1 MIYLYYIFVVEDSRF
16 DRAKIEETLIEMDYS
31 AEYFSEGEE
40 VLEILKNKKY
50 EKMPNLLI
58 IDIILDGDLNGY
70 QLAQKLKERYDIPI
84 IFLTADSNNRKEIS
98 KQLLSGDL
106 FLSKPINQNELKNNI
121 KIIIEKNKAA
131 NIIEKKINEN
141 IVKNLDQKIWYYKDP
156 YTYKMVN
163 CNYAMFFG
171 RKEEEFKSKFIYD
184 ILAPKI
190 AIEVIEENIDI
201 FLDKKVVKKEEW
213 YRNSNGENRLLA
225 VKKTPI
231 FNDQGAVENIFCQ
244 AEDITEQNLL
254 ENELRRNRDNL
265 QKIIEAV
272 PDMLFLINKGGN
284 ILDLWTGDESKLIYP
299 KKEAIGKNIKD
310 ILSQEAH
317 AIYQKKINELFTQ
330 KNPVVFEYSLIIDK
344 CTKYYEA
351 KMLNL
356 KSEAKK
362 QNILVSVRDISE
374 RKESSLQLEEL
385 SREYET
391 ILNNVE
397 NAIFLINIENKKLR
411 FQRLNKFHERSTGL
425 KTEDIKGKSVEEIFG
440 KELGKKL
447 EKNYKQCLLEK
458 KTISYEEELELPAG
472 KRIWLT
478 RLTPVIN
485 ENQEVEKIVGT
496 SLDITENKIKEKEIQ
511 YLSFHDEMTGLYNRR
526 YFENEIQRL
535 DGSRKLPIAIMVADL
550 DNLKYVNDNF
560 GHQAGDQY
568 IITAAQMI
576 SDSTRDEDIVAR
588 IGGDEFALILPET
601 DIDGAQKIYQ
611 RIKEKQAKYLKNKDI
626 DIVNIFSISIGFAVR
641 YKSKLKLEKVFK
653 EADQAMYLNK
663 EKNKNC
669 LQKRV

>member
-98 KQLLSGDL
+98 KQILSGDL

-496 SLDITENKIKEKEIQ
+496 SLDITENKIK
-511 YLSFHDEMTGLYNRR
+511 
-526 YFENEIQRL
+526 
-535 DGSRKLPIAIMVADL
+535 
-550 DNLKYVNDNF
+550 
-560 GHQAGDQY
+560 
-568 IITAAQMI
+568 
-576 SDSTRDEDIVAR
+576 
-588 IGGDEFALILPET
+588 
-601 DIDGAQKIYQ
+601 
-611 RIKEKQAKYLKNKDI
+611 
-626 DIVNIFSISIGFAVR
+626 FSI
-641 YKSKLKLEKVFK
+641 
-653 EADQAMYLNK
+653 YLFMM
-663 EKNKNC
+663 
-669 LQKRV
+669 R